1 MSAES
6 GEKVVELLIPLEM
19 YLQHG
24 VHIGTKM
31 VTNYMKRFVYKRRNI
46 DGLAILDVRKIDQRI
61 RVAAKFLSRFEP
73 EKIMVV
79 SVRQYGH
86 KPVTMFAKFIGAK
99 PVIGRFVPGTLTN
112 PALEVYYEPDVVLV
126 TDTRMDQQAIVEAS
140 EIGIPVVAICD
151 TDNKTDNVDLIIPG
165 NNKGRKSLALLYWL
179 LTRQILAEW
188 GKLSPEAPEDQPAP
202 VSEFETK
209 VKMV

>member
-1 MSAES
+1 MSAET

-86 KPVTMFAKFIGAK
+86 KPVTMFAQFTGAK

-112 PALEVYYEPDVVLV
+112 PALEVYYEPDVILV
-126 TDTRMDQQAIVEAS
+126 TDTRMDQQAIVEAA

-151 TDNKTDNVDLIIPG
+151 TDNKTENVDLIIPG

-179 LTRQILAEW
+179 LTRQVLVER
-188 GKLSPEAPEDQPAP
+188 GQLSPDAPEDQPAP

>member
-1 MSAES
+1 MSAEAK
-6 GEKVVELLIPLEM
+6 ENVVELLIPLEV

-31 VTNYMKRFVYKRRNI
+31 VTKYMNNFVFKRRNV
-46 DGLAILDVRKIDQRI
+46 DGLAVLDVRKIDQRI

-73 EKIMVV
+73 EKIMAI

-86 KPVTMFAKFIGAK
+86 KPVLMFSKFVGAK

-112 PALEVYYEPDVVLV
+112 PALEVYYEPDVILV
-126 TDTRMDQQAIVEAS
+126 TDPRIDQQAIVEAS
-140 EIGIPVVAICD
+140 EVGIPVVAFCD
-151 TDNKTDNVDLIIPG
+151 TDSRTENIDLIIPG

-179 LTRQILAEW
+179 LTRQILIEK
-188 GKLSPEAPEDQPAP
+188 GQLSPEAPMDEPAP
-202 VSEFETK
+202 ISEFETK
-209 VKMV
+209 IKLV

>member
-1 MSAES
+1 MSMES
-6 GEKVVELLIPLEM
+6 KESVVELLIPLEL

-31 VTNYMKRFVYKRRNI
+31 VMKYMNKFVFKRRNI
-46 DGLAILDVRKIDQRI
+46 DGLAILDVRKIDERI

-73 EKIMVV
+73 EKIMAV

-86 KPVTMFAKFIGAK
+86 KPVVMFSKFVGAK

-112 PALEVYYEPDVVLV
+112 PALEVYYEPDVILV
-126 TDTRMDQQAIVEAS
+126 TDPRVDQQAIIEAS
-140 EIGIPVVAICD
+140 EIGIPVVAFCD
-151 TDNKTDNVDLIIPG
+151 TDSRTENIDLIIPG

-179 LTRQILAEW
+179 LTRQILVE
-188 GKLSPEAPEDQPAP
+188 KKQLSPDAPLEEPAP
-202 VSEFETK
+202 ISEFETK
-209 VKMV
+209 IKII